1 MPNQTLFQQI
11 AQEISVGDRERRKVA
26 TVHMQILLYANELSA
41 LSRYEV
47 CSRVGLRE
55 SYAIEISKMINLAE
69 LLVES
74 GYEIVRRVAPK

>member
-1 MPNQTLFQQI
+1 
-11 AQEISVGDRERRKVA
+11 
-26 TVHMQILLYANELSA
+26 MQILLYANELSA
-41 LSRYEV
+41 LPRREV

-55 SYAIEISKMINLAE
+55 SYAVEISKMINLAE

>member
-1 MPNQTLFQQI
+1 
-11 AQEISVGDRERRKVA
+11 
-26 TVHMQILLYANELSA
+26 MQILLYANELSA